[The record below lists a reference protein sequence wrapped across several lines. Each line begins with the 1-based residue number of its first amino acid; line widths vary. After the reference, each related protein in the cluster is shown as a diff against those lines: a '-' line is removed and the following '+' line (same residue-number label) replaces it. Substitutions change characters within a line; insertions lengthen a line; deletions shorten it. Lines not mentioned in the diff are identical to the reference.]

1 MKNEYQEN
9 GVLRGP
15 LILFV
20 PASNLVAILSLD
32 WLDGTERAAVSAK
45 THGWNY
51 MANSTENSERSG
63 RVFGELTRPA
73 FRYGADNV
81 RKLVVYASK
90 WIDHDALNTRGQSR
104 SERL

>member
-45 THGWNY
+45 THGRNY
-51 MANSTENSERSG
+51 MANSIENSERSG

-73 FRYGADNV
+73 FATAPIVFESSLSMHPNG
-81 RKLVVYASK
+81 S
-90 WIDHDALNTRGQSR
+90 IMTR
-104 SERL
+104 

>member
-45 THGWNY
+45 NARLELHG
-51 MANSTENSERSG
+51 EFDR
-63 RVFGELTRPA
+63 ELRKIWASLRGAQPTR
-73 FRYGADNV
+73 FRYGADNA
-81 RKLVVYASK
+81 RKLVV
-90 WIDHDALNTRGQSR
+90 
-104 SERL
+104 

>member
-73 FRYGADNV
+73 FATAPIVFESSLSMHPNG
-81 RKLVVYASK
+81 S
-90 WIDHDALNTRGQSR
+90 IMTR
-104 SERL
+104 